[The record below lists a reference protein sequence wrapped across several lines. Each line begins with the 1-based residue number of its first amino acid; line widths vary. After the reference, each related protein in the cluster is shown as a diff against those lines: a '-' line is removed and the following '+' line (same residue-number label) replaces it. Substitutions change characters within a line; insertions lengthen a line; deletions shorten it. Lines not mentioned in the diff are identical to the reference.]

1 MKNKWGKRV
10 IIGLSGVLIAVGC
23 FSLGNIAATKGLVL
37 TNISSKVKNAMQE
50 MNNTEKYSE
59 LFDVRSALI
68 ANFDGEVDDTKLLE
82 GAIKGMTNALDD
94 PYTIYMTKEEYKSY
108 NEQNSG
114 EYVGIGVYIG
124 VEDGKVEIINPMEG
138 SPAKNAG
145 LRAGD
150 KIISVNGEK
159 IGSDTEK
166 AGSLIKGK
174 EGEEV
179 ALEIQRKGE
188 KTLKTFKIK
197 RAPIETE
204 DVTGEMINKD
214 IGYVSITGFN
224 LGVTEDLKKQI
235 QELKGKGMK
244 GLILDLRGNP
254 GGYLHEAVGI
264 ASQFIENDKTITY
277 TINKYDKE
285 VVEKSKGGD
294 AIGMPLVVLID
305 GGSASA
311 SEVVTGALRDYKAA
325 TIVGMNSFGK
335 GIVQAP
341 VEFKDGSALKVT
353 ISKYYTPNGENIH
366 KTGIA
371 PDVIVEIP
379 EEVLNKPY
387 NREADSQLKKA
398 IEVMNQKI
406 NS

>member
-1 MKNKWGKRV
+1 MKSKWVKRIV
-10 IIGLSGVLIAVGC
+10 IGLSGVLIAGGC
-23 FSLGNIAATKGLVL
+23 FSLGNIAATKGFVL
-37 TNISSKVKNAMQE
+37 TNINPKVKNAMRE
-50 MNNTEKYSE
+50 MNDTKKYSE

-94 PYTIYMTKEEYKSY
+94 PYTVYMTKEEYTSY

-179 ALEIQRKGE
+179 TLEIQRKGE
-188 KTLKTFKIK
+188 KALKTFKIK

-264 ASQFIENDKTITY
+264 ASQFIEKDKTITY

-341 VEFKDGSALKVT
+341 VEFEDGSALKVT

-371 PDVIVEIP
+371 PDVKVEIL